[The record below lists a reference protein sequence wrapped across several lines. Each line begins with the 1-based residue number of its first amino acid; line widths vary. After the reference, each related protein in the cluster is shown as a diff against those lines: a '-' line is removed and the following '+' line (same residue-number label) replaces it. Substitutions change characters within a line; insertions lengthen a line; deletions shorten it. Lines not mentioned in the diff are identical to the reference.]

1 MWAFLER
8 LLDSS
13 MFSPHG
19 ICLLWEPE
27 LIWLHVASDAVIAVA
42 YFTIPFALAYF
53 VSKRRDIEFNWI
65 FWAFAT
71 FILACGF
78 THVFAIYTL
87 WVPVYGIEGL
97 VKAVTAVASILTALL
112 LWQLLP
118 RLLSIPSPAQLRQ
131 TLAALEEEGRQRRGA
146 ENKLQMFR
154 QVEATE
160 AQIRQA
166 QKMEAVGQLTG
177 GIAHDFNN
185 ILTVITGTIQILG
198 EEVAD
203 RPDLAA
209 IAKLIDEAAARGADL
224 TSHLLAFSRR
234 QPLQPREVDI
244 NSLLV
249 NSARLLRPTLGEQI
263 EINST
268 LADDAAAALVD
279 PGQLTTAILNLALN
293 ARDAM
298 PAGGRL
304 TLESGN
310 VTLDDD
316 YADSNA
322 EVTAGN
328 YVMVA
333 VSDTGRGIAPQHLDR
348 IFEPFFTT
356 KEIGRGTGLGL
367 SMVYGFIKQSNGHIK
382 VYSEVGHGTTVK
394 IYLPRAK
401 GFAQPLE
408 DSNRTQIE
416 GGDETILIVE
426 DDTLV
431 RKYVVTQVESL
442 GYKTLA
448 VGNAREA
455 LTVIDDG
462 QEVDLL
468 FTDVMMPGAM
478 NGRQLAVEALNR
490 RPSLKVLYTSGYT
503 ENAMVHDG
511 RLDAD
516 VLLLAKPYR
525 KIDLAKMIRTALAA

>member
-13 MFSPHG
+13 MLSPHG

-304 TLESGN
+304 TLESRN

-356 KEIGRGTGLGL
+356 KEVGRGTGLGL

-468 FTDVMMPGAM
+468 FTDVMMPGAI

-525 KIDLAKMIRTALAA
+525 KIDLAMMIRTALAA

>member
-1 MWAFLER
+1 
-8 LLDSS
+8 
-13 MFSPHG
+13 
-19 ICLLWEPE
+19 
-27 LIWLHVASDAVIAVA
+27 
-42 YFTIPFALAYF
+42 
-53 VSKRRDIEFNWI
+53 
-65 FWAFAT
+65 
-71 FILACGF
+71 
-78 THVFAIYTL
+78 
-87 WVPVYGIEGL
+87 
-97 VKAVTAVASILTALL
+97 
-112 LWQLLP
+112 
-118 RLLSIPSPAQLRQ
+118 
-131 TLAALEEEGRQRRGA
+131 
-146 ENKLQMFR
+146 
-154 QVEATE
+154 
-160 AQIRQA
+160 
-166 QKMEAVGQLTG
+166 
-177 GIAHDFNN
+177 
-185 ILTVITGTIQILG
+185 
-198 EEVAD
+198 
-203 RPDLAA
+203 
-209 IAKLIDEAAARGADL
+209 
-224 TSHLLAFSRR
+224 
-234 QPLQPREVDI
+234 
-244 NSLLV
+244 
-249 NSARLLRPTLGEQI
+249 
-263 EINST
+263 
-268 LADDAAAALVD
+268 
-279 PGQLTTAILNLALN
+279 
-293 ARDAM
+293 
-298 PAGGRL
+298 
-304 TLESGN
+304 
-310 VTLDDD
+310 
-316 YADSNA
+316 
-322 EVTAGN
+322 
-328 YVMVA
+328 VA

-356 KEIGRGTGLGL
+356 KEVGRGTGLGL

-401 GFAQPLE
+401 GFARPLE